1 MEGFCFPY
9 LSEKNFD
16 LFEKNYLFF
25 SENSFRTKLSPFP
38 TNKNFHDS

>member
-25 SENSFRTKLSPFP
+25 FRKF
-38 TNKNFHDS
+38 F